1 MIDAVEPASPDA
13 TRIGVDRGQIVI
25 PDGALVV
32 LVGPSGSGKTT
43 FARRNFRPT
52 EILSS
57 DAFRAMLTDD
67 EADQGVSHEAFALLH
82 QVALERLRRRRTTVI
97 DATSVRS
104 AARRALL
111 ALGRTTR
118 SRAIAIVFDLP
129 LELCVARNLARA
141 DRSVDAAVVAEQSA
155 ALGRALGSGRLR
167 AEGFDAVHILDRPDA
182 TENVEIVRAGPR
194 GERS

>member
-1 MIDAVEPASPDA
+1 MIDLVEPASLDA
-13 TRIGVDRGQIVI
+13 ARIGAQPGEILI

-43 FARRNFRPT
+43 FARSHFRPT

-67 EADQGVSHEAFALLH
+67 EADQRVSRQAFTLLH
-82 QVALERLRRRRTTVI
+82 QVALERLRRHRTTVV

-111 ALGRTTR
+111 ALCRTTR
-118 SRAIAIVFDLP
+118 SEAIAIVFDLP
-129 LELCVARNLARA
+129 LALCVARNAARA
-141 DRSVDAAVVAEQSA
+141 DRSVDAAVVAEQAA
-155 ALGRALGSGRLR
+155 ALGRAMGSGRLR
-167 AEGFDAVHILDRPDA
+167 AEGFDAVHVLDSA
-182 TENVEIVRAGPR
+182 EAAEKVVIVRAIAR
-194 GERS
+194 GDRR